1 MKAGIRGILI
11 LIEQSWLSFMER
23 EKGRVSSSKYLIKYI
38 LSLTK
43 LYSICDFVEKFD
55 SFLQIEM
62 LIFLHKQI

>member
-1 MKAGIRGILI
+1 
-11 LIEQSWLSFMER
+11 MER

-43 LYSICDFVEKFD
+43 LYSTCDFVEKFD